1 MEGGC
6 GWWRIKGM
14 KMNDVLKLEQ
24 FLLKKM
30 LKRKLFGL
38 IKGEEETLKKKRK
51 EKSQQRMRVWIYL
64 LRIFKIKQIGLS
76 YTLSA
81 YKKVC

>member
-1 MEGGC
+1 
-6 GWWRIKGM
+6 
-14 KMNDVLKLEQ
+14 MNDVLKLEQ

-51 EKSQQRMRVWIYL
+51 EKSQQRMRV
-64 LRIFKIKQIGLS
+64 
-76 YTLSA
+76 
-81 YKKVC
+81 